1 MPAISVN
8 LPDALKNDLRDAAQ
22 REGISI
28 NQFITLAVAEKISA
42 LKQADRIAHYK
53 SKPSVS
59 REQFL
64 DAMNEVQD
72 VVPIENDRLEL
83 ET

>member
-59 REQFL
+59 REEFL
-64 DAMNEVQD
+64 AALSEIPDTPPSKD
-72 VVPIENDRLEL
+72 DEL
-83 ET
+83 TRIP